1 MERIEELRGRRAS
14 LARDARAIVD
24 GKNYGKR
31 ERDRVN
37 EIQREI
43 DGLDEQITR
52 AEQANALSDRLEQ
65 RAASLSEVNGC
76 SVDENAARILE
87 AKGALRVFAASGP
100 DKLSERQHGL
110 MRPKNVASGTNS
122 AGGYMVPT
130 ILMPTLI
137 EKLKAYGGMR
147 RAANVIETKTGNPLA
162 WATVDGTAQAG
173 ELLAENTPVTTAD
186 FTFGSVVLTSY
197 KFSSKT
203 VPVSFEVL
211 QDSAIDV
218 EAFLLGAL
226 ATRIARGQNA
236 YFTTGSGASQPQGA
250 LTAASLGVTTASPTT
265 FTYAELVALVHAL
278 DPAYRNNPGCAFMM
292 NDAAVMKI
300 RQLVDGVGRPLF
312 LTSAESGLRDAAGA
326 PIDSLFGYPLVVN
339 QDMPSM
345 AANAKPILF
354 GDFGKYTIRDVME
367 TQVFRFTDSAY
378 VSKGQIGFM
387 AWARADGRLIDA
399 SNASLQ
405 YLQMHS

>member
-1 MERIEELRGRRAS
+1 MERIEELRGRRAT

-24 GKNYGKR
+24 GRNYGKR
-31 ERDRVN
+31 ERDRVD

-52 AEQANALSDRLEQ
+52 AEQAKALSDRLEQ
-65 RAASLSEVNGC
+65 RAASLSEVNGR

-130 ILMPTLI
+130 ILMPTLLQ
-137 EKLKAYGGMR
+137 KLHAFGGMR
-147 RAANVIETKTGNPLA
+147 RAANVIETRSGGPLA
-162 WATVDGTAQAG
+162 WATVDDTASAG
-173 ELLAENTPVTTAD
+173 ELLAENTPATTAD
-186 FTFGSVVLTSY
+186 FIFGSVTLTSY
-197 KFSSKT
+197 KFSSKI
-203 VPVSFEVL
+203 VPVNFEML

-236 YFTTGSGASQPQGA
+236 YFTNGSGTSQPQGA
-250 LTAASLGVTTASPTT
+250 LTAATRGVTTTSPTA

-278 DPAYRNNPGCAFMM
+278 DPAYRHNPGCAFMM

-300 RQLVDGVGRPLF
+300 RQLVDGAGRPLF
-312 LTSAESGLRDAAGA
+312 LPSAESGLRDAAGA
-326 PIDSLFGYPLVVN
+326 PIDSLLGYPLVIN

-345 AANAKPILF
+345 AASAKPILF
-354 GDFGKYTIRDVME
+354 GDFGKYLVRDVA
-367 TQVFRFTDSAY
+367 QAQLFRFADSAF
-378 VSKGQIGFM
+378 VSKGQLGFVTL
-387 AWARADGRLIDA
+387 ARADGRLVD
-399 SNASLQ
+399 ASLQ